1 MSGMEVDDDAASA
14 APASEGLVETSA
26 SAATVQADSEA
37 GAGGS
42 TIAGRGIMAG
52 GIPGSVSVSLH
63 PLVLLNVSDHWTR
76 QKAQQKKTA
85 SQNDDGPPQSD
96 QVYGALIGKQSGRE
110 VEIMNSFELQYEVVG
125 GLVILSK
132 EYYRLKE
139 EQYKQVFSDMDL
151 LGWYTTGGEATEK
164 DLDLHK
170 QVCELVEGPLLLK
183 LDPSGG
189 RPGELGVTVFESVVV
204 GAGTTDLMLVR
215 LNYTLATEEAE
226 RVGVDHVARMAA
238 HHTAEQSNVS
248 DNLHAQCSAIRMLV
262 SRVQLVLSYV
272 EAVQKE
278 ELPMDPQLMRQISSL
293 AHRLPLLDTEHF
305 NEQFFTQS
313 NDVALLAYLGAIT
326 KSCNSCNRYL
336 NRFNLLHERLS
347 IGRKMRGLF
356 F

>member
-1 MSGMEVDDDAASA
+1 MSSTMEVDEDA
-14 APASEGLVETSA
+14 T
-26 SAATVQADSEA
+26 AATPSSSSEKKA
-37 GAGGS
+37 QPVDGTAS
-42 TIAGRGIMAG
+42 TNRGVMVG
-52 GIPGSVSVSLH
+52 GSVSVSLH

-76 QKAQQKKTA
+76 QKAQQI
-85 SQNDDGPPQSD
+85 SQDGGPPYNN
-96 QVYGALIGKQSGRE
+96 QVYGAIIGKQTGRE
-110 VEIMNSFELQYEVVG
+110 VEIMNSFELFYDVVG

-132 EYYRLKE
+132 DYYRVKE

-151 LGWYTTGGEATEK
+151 LGWYTTGGEANEK
-164 DLDLHK
+164 DVDLHK

-183 LDPSGG
+183 LEPSGG
-189 RPGELGVTVFESVVV
+189 RAGELGVSVYESVVV
-204 GAGTTDLMLVR
+204 GAGTTDIMLVQ

-226 RVGVDHVARMAA
+226 RVGVDHVARMAS
-238 HHTAEQSNVS
+238 HNTTDQSNVS

-262 SRVQLVLSYV
+262 SRVHVVLSYV
-272 EAVQKE
+272 EACE
-278 ELPMDPQLMRQISSL
+278 RGELPMDHELMRLISSL

-326 KSCNSCNRYL
+326 KSCNSCNRFL

-347 IGRKMRGLF
+347 LGRKMRGLF